1 MGLIKV
7 HGLSQHCLSHVREVL
22 AIISSDILSVPF
34 SLLSPFHLVVLVG
47 FDIVLSAGT
56 YFSAVLFCLGFCV
69 CVLHFSGCRV
79 IIPLASSVCYLV
91 GVVGL
96 GIVQWEELVPV
107 HWKVECSSS
116 EQGHVK
122 GCV

>member
-1 MGLIKV
+1 MLEKF
-7 HGLSQHCLSHVREVL
+7 L

-34 SLLSPFHLVVLVG
+34 SLLSPFVLVG
-47 FDIVLSAGT
+47 FYIVLSAGT
-56 YFSAVLFCLGFCV
+56 YFSAILFCLAFCV

-79 IIPLASSVCYLV
+79 IIPLASSVCSLV

-96 GIVQWEELVPV
+96 GDCSVGGTCACSPEGGAVS
-107 HWKVECSSS
+107 CSSG

>member
-1 MGLIKV
+1 MLEKF
-7 HGLSQHCLSHVREVL
+7 L

-47 FDIVLSAGT
+47 FYIVLSAGT
-56 YFSAVLFCLGFCV
+56 YFSAILFCLGFCV

-79 IIPLASSVCYLV
+79 IIPLASSVCCLV

-96 GIVQWEELVPV
+96 GDCSVGGTCACPLEGGAGS
-107 HWKVECSSS
+107 CSSS